1 MRPCLTAMIVVLA
14 FATLASADDWK
25 KTYQVTGTPDVLVT
39 SGDGNIRVAA
49 AATREVRAE
58 VITEGWRI
66 GPNDVRIEEHQT
78 GNRVEIRIHIPR
90 VHFQFGHRSLRVELT
105 VPHESNLDLQT
116 SDGNITAES
125 VKGQLHFATG
135 DGNIDGR
142 SLDGALRASSG
153 DGHIRLLG
161 RFDQL
166 DLHTGDGNI
175 DAEVQPGSK
184 MTASWLVRTGDGSV
198 VLHLPEGFGAD
209 LDVRTGDGRISV
221 DVPVTTSGSFER
233 SRLRGKLN
241 GGGMLL
247 ELRSGDGN
255 ISIRKS

>member
-1 MRPCLTAMIVVLA
+1 MRRCLTAIIVVLA
-14 FATLASADDWK
+14 FAALASADDWK
-25 KTYQVTGTPDVLVT
+25 KTYQLTGTPDVLVT
-39 SGDGNIRVAA
+39 AGDGNIRVATA
-49 AATREVRAE
+49 AAREVRAE
-58 VITEGWRI
+58 VVTEGWRI
-66 GPNDVRIEEHQT
+66 GPNDVRIDEHQS
-78 GNRVEIRIHIPR
+78 GNRVEIRIHIPS

-105 VPHESNLDLQT
+105 VPREANLDLQT
-116 SDGNITAES
+116 SDGNITADS

-142 SLDGALRASSG
+142 SVDGALRVSSG

-175 DAEVQPGSK
+175 DADVQPGSK

-198 VLHLPEGFGAD
+198 VLQLPEGFAAD
-209 LDVRTGDGRISV
+209 LDIHTGDGRISV
-221 DVPVTTSGSFER
+221 DLPVTTSGSFER

-255 ISIRKS
+255 ITVRKS